1 MLDKYVI
8 VKYLR
13 LSLDDGDKEE
23 SDSIG
28 NQRNLLDYYIH
39 QIFKDRNIEKIEIV
53 DDGYSGTNMNR
64 PGMKRL
70 LILAETKQI
79 NCVIVKDFSRFARD
93 YIEVGRYAEQK
104 FPEWQIRFISVNDGY
119 DSNDFRG
126 MTGGIDMA
134 LKSIVYTMYSRD
146 LSEKVKSAR
155 KILQK
160 QGKYFAPYAF
170 FGYNKSPDDKHKL
183 IVDPCASEVV
193 KRIFA
198 LRISGSSPAQIA
210 YILNEDKVP
219 TPSVYKKMNDPLT
232 RDWNTVSEY
241 CKWSLGTVGNILRDE
256 RYTGKLIAQKYER
269 IAVGSSKVRAVA
281 SENRIVV
288 PNTHESIISQKTY
301 DEVQALSKRK
311 KRSNTSKFSLA
322 SLVCCGGCKHKMSM
336 SKTQIKDT
344 SYWCD
349 YKRFS
354 ANNDCFQGRIFEQ
367 DLVEILKTIIKTEL
381 EKTVDISKAQEKV
394 DKLMNKNKKAVLMLQ
409 KSVNSEK
416 KKKLTEYTK
425 LTKNEITEDEFV
437 KNRAEIDERIEALND
452 EIQSITYQ
460 KISDEDITVLN
471 LFGKYIGV
479 DNIDNDII
487 RDLVKAI
494 YVYNDKRIEVVWNF
508 RATFTP

>member
-1 MLDKYVI
+1 
-8 VKYLR
+8 
-13 LSLDDGDKEE
+13 
-23 SDSIG
+23 
-28 NQRNLLDYYIH
+28 
-39 QIFKDRNIEKIEIV
+39 
-53 DDGYSGTNMNR
+53 MNR

-119 DSNDFRG
+119 DSNDFKG
-126 MTGGIDMA
+126 ITGGIDMA
-134 LKSIVYTMYSRD
+134 MKSIAYTMYSRD

-170 FGYNKSPDDKHKL
+170 YGYVKSPDDKHKL
-183 IVDPCASEVV
+183 IVDSVAAKIV

-241 CKWSLGTVGNILRDE
+241 CKWSSGTVVNILRDE

-288 PNTHESIISQKTY
+288 PNTHASIISQKTY

-311 KRSNTSKFSLA
+311 KA
-322 SLVCCGGCKHKMSM
+322 
-336 SKTQIKDT
+336 
-344 SYWCD
+344 
-349 YKRFS
+349 
-354 ANNDCFQGRIFEQ
+354 
-367 DLVEILKTIIKTEL
+367 
-381 EKTVDISKAQEKV
+381 
-394 DKLMNKNKKAVLMLQ
+394 
-409 KSVNSEK
+409 
-416 KKKLTEYTK
+416 
-425 LTKNEITEDEFV
+425 
-437 KNRAEIDERIEALND
+437 
-452 EIQSITYQ
+452 
-460 KISDEDITVLN
+460 
-471 LFGKYIGV
+471 
-479 DNIDNDII
+479 
-487 RDLVKAI
+487 
-494 YVYNDKRIEVVWNF
+494 
-508 RATFTP
+508 

>member
-1 MLDKYVI
+1 MRKTRKFFAMLLGIAMILGMSMPAFAAHSTISTTTQFFVQRYGVHMDEEGNVTSQSTSYFTASVFDSNLTEGTRSSDYHVVYKEGVVSSDDVISEVETKPDDAEILAKIKDAYNGGYILSSNGKAVKWDKFATDNYEMRWYVLKCEEGLWM
-8 VKYLR
+8 V
-13 LSLDDGDKEE
+13 DDVWHVDGVVVE
-23 SDSIG
+23 
-28 NQRNLLDYYIH
+28 
-39 QIFKDRNIEKIEIV
+39 KDTQKPIEIV
-53 DDGYSGTNMNR
+53 DPSDPGYTPPVYEDEDQDHGEAFEYTSNFAYIYGYSDNT
-64 PGMKRL
+64 
-70 LILAETKQI
+70 
-79 NCVIVKDFSRFARD
+79 
-93 YIEVGRYAEQK
+93 
-104 FPEWQIRFISVNDGY
+104 
-119 DSNDFRG
+119 
-126 MTGGIDMA
+126 MA
-134 LKSIVYTMYSRD
+134 ADNNLR
-146 LSEKVKSAR
+146 R
-155 KILQK
+155 
-160 QGKYFAPYAF
+160 
-170 FGYNKSPDDKHKL
+170 
-183 IVDPCASEVV
+183 SEVSAMVHRLV
-193 KRIFA
+193 KQNNKLGGFTYSA
-198 LRISGSSPAQIA
+198 SNPPAF
-210 YILNEDKVP
+210 D
-219 TPSVYKKMNDPLT
+219 D
-232 RDWNTVSEY
+232 
-241 CKWSLGTVGNILRDE
+241 
-256 RYTGKLIAQKYER
+256 
-269 IAVGSSKVRAVA
+269 IAVGSSKVRTVA

-381 EKTVDISKAQEKV
+381 EKTVDISKAQEKA

-416 KKKLTEYTK
+416 KKKLTEYIK

-494 YVYNDKRIEVVWNF
+494 YVYNDKRIAVVWNF

>member
-39 QIFKDRNIEKIEIV
+39 QIFKDKNIEKIEIV

-126 MTGGIDMA
+126 ITGGIDMA
-134 LKSIVYTMYSRD
+134 LKSIAYTMYSRD

-183 IVDPCASEVV
+183 IVDPIAAKIV

-241 CKWSLGTVGNILRDE
+241 CKWSSGTVGNILRDE

-311 KRSNTSKFSLA
+311 KRSSTSKFSLA

-344 SYWCD
+344 SYWCG

-381 EKTVDISKAQEKV
+381 EKTVDISKAQEKA
-394 DKLMNKNKKAVLMLQ
+394 DKLMNKNKKAVLTLQ
-409 KSVNSEK
+409 KNVDSEK
-416 KKKLTEYTK
+416 KKKLTEYIK
-425 LTKNEITEDEFV
+425 LTKYEITEDEFV
-437 KNRAEIDERIEALND
+437 KNRVEIDKRIEVLN
-452 EIQSITYQ
+452 EKIQSITYQ
-460 KISDEDITVLN
+460 KISEEDITVLN

>member
-1 MLDKYVI
+1 MH
-8 VKYLR
+8 R
-13 LSLDDGDKEE
+13 M
-23 SDSIG
+23 
-28 NQRNLLDYYIH
+28 R
-39 QIFKDRNIEKIEIV
+39 
-53 DDGYSGTNMNR
+53 
-64 PGMKRL
+64 
-70 LILAETKQI
+70 
-79 NCVIVKDFSRFARD
+79 
-93 YIEVGRYAEQK
+93 
-104 FPEWQIRFISVNDGY
+104 
-119 DSNDFRG
+119 
-126 MTGGIDMA
+126 
-134 LKSIVYTMYSRD
+134 
-146 LSEKVKSAR
+146 
-155 KILQK
+155 
-160 QGKYFAPYAF
+160 F

-183 IVDPCASEVV
+183 IVDPVAAKIV

-219 TPSVYKKMNDPLT
+219 APSVYKKMNDPLT
-232 RDWNTVSEY
+232 RDWNTVSDY
-241 CKWSLGTVGNILRDE
+241 CLWSSGNVGNILHDE
-256 RYTGKLIAQKYER
+256 RYTGKLISQKYER
-269 IAVGSSKVRAVA
+269 ITVGSSKVRAVA

-288 PNTHESIISQKTY
+288 PNTHASIISQKTY

-381 EKTVDISKAQEKV
+381 EKTVDISKAQEKA

-416 KKKLTEYTK
+416 KKKLTEYIK

>member
-79 NCVIVKDFSRFARD
+79 
-93 YIEVGRYAEQK
+93 
-104 FPEWQIRFISVNDGY
+104 
-119 DSNDFRG
+119 
-126 MTGGIDMA
+126 
-134 LKSIVYTMYSRD
+134 YTMYSRD

-183 IVDPCASEVV
+183 IVDPVAAKIV

-232 RDWNTVSEY
+232 RYWNTVSEY
-241 CKWSLGTVGNILRDE
+241 CKWSSGTVGNILRDE
-256 RYTGKLIAQKYER
+256 RYTGKLIAQKHER

-288 PNTHESIISQKTY
+288 PNTHEPIISQKTY

-381 EKTVDISKAQEKV
+381 EKTVDISKAQEKA

-416 KKKLTEYTK
+416 KKKLTEYIK

-437 KNRAEIDERIEALND
+437 KNRAEIDERIEALNE

-460 KISDEDITVLN
+460 KISEEDITVLN

-487 RDLVKAI
+487 RDLVKSI

>member
-126 MTGGIDMA
+126 ITGGIDMA
-134 LKSIVYTMYSRD
+134 MKSIAYTMYSRD

-155 KILQK
+155 SVQLK

-170 FGYNKSPDDKHKL
+170 YGYVKSPDDKHKL
-183 IVDPCASEVV
+183 IVDPCAAEVV

-198 LRISGSSPAQIA
+198 LRISGSTPAQIA

-219 TPSVYKKMNDPLT
+219 SPSVYKRMNDPLC
-232 RDWNTVSEY
+232 RKWNTVSNY
-241 CKWSLGTVGNILRDE
+241 CLWSSGTVGKILSDE
-256 RYTGKLIAQKYER
+256 RYTGKLISGKFER
-269 IAVGSSKVRAVA
+269 VSVGSSKVRAV
-281 SENRIVV
+281 EQDKQIVV
-288 PNTHESIISQKTY
+288 DDTHEAIISKK
-301 DEVQALSKRK
+301 DFNAVRDLMRK
-311 KRSNTSKFSLA
+311 KKTVNTENISLK
-322 SLVCCGGCKHKMSM
+322 SLVCCGGCKHTMAASNV
-336 SKTQIKDT
+336 QIKNKA
-344 SYWCD
+344 YWCD

-367 DLVEILKTIIKTEL
+367 DLVSFLKEIIKTEL
-381 EKTVDISKAQEKV
+381 EKTVDISKAQETV
-394 DKLMNKNKKAVLMLQ
+394 NRLMNKNKKAVLTLQ
-409 KSVNSEK
+409 KNVDSEK
-416 KKKLTEYTK
+416 KKKLTEYIK
-425 LTKNEITEDEFV
+425 LTKYEITEDEFV
-437 KNRAEIDERIEALND
+437 KNRVEIDKRIEVLN
-452 EIQSITYQ
+452 EKIQSITYQ
-460 KISDEDITVLN
+460 KISEEDITVLN
-471 LFGKYIGV
+471 LFSKYIGV

>member
-28 NQRNLLDYYIH
+28 NQRNLLDYYIR
-39 QIFKDRNIEKIEIV
+39 QIFKGRNVEVIEIV

-93 YIEVGRYAEQK
+93 YIEVGRYSEQK

-126 MTGGIDMA
+126 ITGGIDMA

-183 IVDPCASEVV
+183 IVDPIAAKIV

-241 CKWSLGTVGNILRDE
+241 CKWSSGTVVNILRDE
-256 RYTGKLIAQKYER
+256 RYTGKLIAQKHER

-281 SENRIVV
+281 TENRIVV
-288 PNTHESIISQKTY
+288 PNTHEPIISQKTY

-311 KRSNTSKFSLA
+311 KRNKTGKISLA
-322 SLVCCGGCKHKMSM
+322 SLVCCGGCKHRMYM
-336 SKTQIKDT
+336 SKPQIKDT
-344 SYWCD
+344 SYRCN
-349 YKRFS
+349 YKRFT

-367 DLVEILKTIIKTEL
+367 DLVEILKKIIKIEL
-381 EKTVDISKAQEKV
+381 EKTVDISKAQETVNKI
-394 DKLMNKNKKAVLMLQ
+394 MNKNKKTVLTLQ
-409 KSVNSEK
+409 KNVDSVK
-416 KKKLTEYTK
+416 KRKMAEYIR

-437 KNRAEIDERIEALND
+437 KNRAEIDNRLEELNGK
-452 EIQSITYQ
+452 IQSITYRE
-460 KISDEDITVLN
+460 ISEEDITTLN

-508 RATFTP
+508 E

>member
-28 NQRNLLDYYIH
+28 NQRNLLDYYIR
-39 QIFKDRNIEKIEIV
+39 QIFKDRNIEVIEIV
-53 DDGYSGTNMNR
+53 DDGYSGTNLNR
-64 PGMKRL
+64 PGMRRL
-70 LILAETKQI
+70 LVLAETKQI
-79 NCVIVKDFSRFARD
+79 NCIIVKDFSRFARD
-93 YIEVGRYAEQK
+93 YIEVGRYSEQK
-104 FPEWQIRFISVNDGY
+104 FPERQIRFISVNDGY

-126 MTGGIDMA
+126 ITGGVDMA

-155 KILQK
+155 KVLQK

-183 IVDPCASEVV
+183 IVDPVAAKIV

-198 LRISGSSPAQIA
+198 LRLLGSSPAQIA

-219 TPSVYKKMNDPLT
+219 SPSTYKKTNDPLC
-232 RDWNTVSEY
+232 RKWNRVSDY
-241 CKWSLGTVGNILRDE
+241 CLWSSGTVGHILSDE
-256 RYTGKLIAQKYER
+256 RYTGKLVAGKVER
-269 IAVGSSKVRAVA
+269 VAVGSRKIRAV
-281 SENRIVV
+281 EPEKQIVV
-288 PNTHESIISQKTY
+288 DNTHEAIISKA
-301 DEVQALSKRK
+301 DFNAVR
-311 KRSNTSKFSLA
+311 SLA
-322 SLVCCGGCKHKMSM
+322 RKNITVGAERILPTGLVRCGGCKHTMYM
-336 SKTQIKDT
+336 SKPQVKDS
-344 SYWCD
+344 SYWCN

-354 ANNDCFQGRIFEQ
+354 ANNNCFQGRIFEQ

-381 EKTVDISKAQEKV
+381 EKTVDISKAQETV
-394 DKLMNKNKKAVLMLQ
+394 NNLMNKNKKTVLTLQ
-409 KSVNSEK
+409 KNVDSEK
-416 KKKLTEYTK
+416 KRKLTEYIK

-437 KNRAEIDERIEALND
+437 KNRAEIDNRLEMLN
-452 EIQSITYQ
+452 EKIQSITYQ
-460 KISDEDITVLN
+460 KISEEDITTLN

-508 RATFTP
+508 EQKRI